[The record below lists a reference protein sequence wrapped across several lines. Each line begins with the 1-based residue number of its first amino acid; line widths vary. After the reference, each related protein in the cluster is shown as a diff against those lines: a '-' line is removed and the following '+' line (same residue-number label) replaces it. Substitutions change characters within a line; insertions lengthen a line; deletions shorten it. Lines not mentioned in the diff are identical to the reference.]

1 MSHDVQQYDV
11 SVFHRAEEA
20 RRCHVHSALF
30 MPLFSSPAREHPLAV
45 FEVAQMARDTF
56 FPALVDGLVACL
68 QVMRSRNCPPKSGPR
83 EMSMAAGAHSAIP
96 IPQNTHLPFSV
107 DGTRLTC

>member
-20 RRCHVHSALF
+20 RRCRVHSSLF

-68 QVMRSRNCPPKSGPR
+68 QVMRSLNCLPRSGP
-83 EMSMAAGAHSAIP
+83 
-96 IPQNTHLPFSV
+96 
-107 DGTRLTC
+107 